1 MRNGPAFARSGRPA
15 PAAHPT
21 SSAPQQPIR
30 WLRLSAL
37 PMRKERLLPGP
48 GCELPRSVTSSPHA
62 SWLLTGSL
70 ARSGP
75 RRASDMAAV
84 PPAWPLLAA
93 LATLPSAA
101 SERTGSPALVP
112 GFAHS
117 HENKPLQQHQPWAGK
132 QENLQQE
139 ALERAN
145 QRKKGVGKV
154 FMEGLPVLGAT
165 DWV

>member
-1 MRNGPAFARSGRPA
+1 
-15 PAAHPT
+15 
-21 SSAPQQPIR
+21 
-30 WLRLSAL
+30 
-37 PMRKERLLPGP
+37 MRKERLLPGA

-93 LATLPSAA
+93 LATLPSAE
-101 SERTGSPALVP
+101 SKRTGSPALVP